1 MNGLDNEA
9 SHGTTTEVALCLA
22 AVVLVAAA
30 AILVARRS
38 YLAALLC
45 AAAYVSA
52 VAGRVVDSHDIK
64 AAGIW
69 AMYLL
74 PVVAAAVLALAS
86 HPDKGE
92 SHST

>member
-1 MNGLDNEA
+1 
-9 SHGTTTEVALCLA
+9 
-22 AVVLVAAA
+22 
-30 AILVARRS
+30 
-38 YLAALLC
+38 LLC

-74 PVVAAAVLALAS
+74 PVVAAAALALAS
-86 HPDKGE
+86 HPGKGE